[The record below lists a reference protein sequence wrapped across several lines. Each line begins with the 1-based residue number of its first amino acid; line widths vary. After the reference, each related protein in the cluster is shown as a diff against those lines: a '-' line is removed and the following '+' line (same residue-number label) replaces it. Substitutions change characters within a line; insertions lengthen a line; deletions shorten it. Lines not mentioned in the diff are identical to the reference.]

1 MTEPEVMVEEEEEMV
16 DMEEE
21 AAQLARNWEV
31 GSRGRVAGSGME
43 PGIRPNK
50 GKGKPGGGGCCCCL
64 AADRATEAAAA
75 CR

>member
-31 GSRGRVAGSGME
+31 GSSGRVAGSGME
-43 PGIRPNK
+43 PGSRHN
-50 GKGKPGGGGCCCCL
+50 
-64 AADRATEAAAA
+64 
-75 CR
+75 